1 MTVKIACVVFDCRD
15 ALVVG
20 RFWSAAIGRPLDPEA
35 SSEFASI
42 GFHGLRDRAGWGA
55 VERDADPTWLFARVP
70 ESKTVKNRLHLDVIA
85 ADRKSRSRASLGSA
99 PLASLTETSTG
110 TPGPSWLTQK
120 VTNSTS
126 GRRCEHPRTPPA
138 FPLP

>member
-20 RFWSAAIGRPLDPEA
+20 RFWSAATGRPLDPEG

-42 GFHGLRDRAGWGA
+42 GFNGRRDRAGWGP

-70 ESKTVKNRLHLDVIA
+70 EPKTGKNRLHLDVIA
-85 ADRKSRSRASLGSA
+85 TDSEAEIARLVGLGATRVADRDEDGYAWTLMAGPEGNEFDLGKA
-99 PLASLTETSTG
+99 L
-110 TPGPSWLTQK
+110 
-120 VTNSTS
+120 
-126 GRRCEHPRTPPA
+126 
-138 FPLP
+138 